1 MSMSEREDVLNDHRR
16 RALTGDAKHALLQ
29 SSLAVVK
36 KAGRRTGG
44 VQTMD
49 KQRERANNAAV
60 SFFWNYNTVESVLL
74 FCAVLVNLAVSVSCH
89 GCLMSVVHWLLPLHY
104 FDAYGPR
111 LLLFYAGCYV
121 REWTVRHW
129 LVQHAKGLLDVGG
142 T

>member
-1 MSMSEREDVLNDHRR
+1 MSEREDVLNDHRR

-29 SSLAVVK
+29 STLAAVK

-89 GCLMSVVHWLLPLHY
+89 GCLMSVVQLV
-104 FDAYGPR
+104 ASVA
-111 LLLFYAGCYV
+111 LFRCLWATPAVVLCRVLCSRVDGSTLACTT
-121 REWTVRHW
+121 RKRTS
-129 LVQHAKGLLDVGG
+129 
-142 T
+142 